1 MFSLQNLC
9 RKTLPDRKLPE
20 FFDEYILQLLGLY
33 WENHGTIQR
42 AGNNCVLI
50 QQHTLIPVNEALR
63 TAASEENYEIVSL
76 LLAWEGNLYYAI
88 IGALE
93 GNRHDLIRKYDDQ
106 IKDHHEILPFIDD
119 PVIFYKCHIMRR
131 CFFDCILYQAVK
143 YSKFRVLLYFKYT
156 LEGDL
161 PLTHL
166 LIEKACENHNYEV
179 IKWIYEN
186 LHIYNMIDTFEC
198 AIAHKDLRLYCLGY
212 TFIYNRI
219 VPYKY
224 HHLDILILSSL
235 QLLHKVAA
243 KGYLDFIL
251 ETLKYDHNIDNLDVI
266 LTQAAT
272 YNHRK
277 ILTYFI
283 PQSTY
288 AQIEQCLMVAIKT
301 KSSKKT
307 LNLLL
312 SHLNLS
318 IKLIKKISQYV
329 VTYNS
334 TNIIGI
340 LSMKRKKKIY
350 LDILLTKFVKNA
362 IFNKFV
368 VRYMDTF
375 SINPEKIVKMAA
387 RINKMMLVKKISEHI
402 WKNHAARLEH
412 LKHAVHTMKHKDG
425 KKRLMNFIYEHCY
438 YHMQGEEIFSLA
450 RFYAIHHAPKLFDV
464 FYNCCIL
471 DTIRFKSLLLD
482 CSHIIGKNAHEATN
496 INIVNKYIGNL
507 FAMGVLSKKEIL
519 QDYPSIYSKHYM
531 P

>member
-9 RKTLPDRKLPE
+9 RKTLPDCKLPE
-20 FFDEYILQLLGLY
+20 FFDDYILQLLGLY

-63 TAASEENYEIVSL
+63 IAASEENYEIVGL

-93 GNRHDLIRKYDDQ
+93 GNRYNLIRKYDDQ
-106 IKDHHEILPFIDD
+106 IKDHHDILPFIDD
-119 PVIFYKCHIMRR
+119 PIIFHKCHIMRR

-156 LEGDL
+156 LEDDL
-161 PLTHL
+161 PLVHL
-166 LIEKACENHNYEV
+166 LIEKACEDHNYEV

-186 LHIYNMIDTFEC
+186 LHVCHIIDTFDC
-198 AIAHKDLRLYCLGY
+198 VIAHKDLRLYCLGY

-266 LTQAAT
+266 LTQATT

-288 AQIEQCLMVAIKT
+288 AQIEQCLFVAIKT

-318 IKLIKKISQYV
+318 IKLIQKISQYV
-329 VTYNS
+329 ATFNS

-350 LDILLTKFVKNA
+350 LDIILTKFVKNA

-368 VRYMDTF
+368 VRCMERF
-375 SINPEKIVKMAA
+375 SINPERIVKMAA
-387 RINKMMLVKKISEHI
+387 RINKMMLVKKISEHV
-402 WKNHAARLEH
+402 WKNHAARLKH

-425 KKRLMNFIYEHCY
+425 KNRLMNFIYEHCY

-482 CSHIIGKNAHEATN
+482 CSHIIGKNAHDATN

>member
-20 FFDEYILQLLGLY
+20 FFDDYVLQLLGLY

-50 QQHTLIPVNEALR
+50 QQHNLIPVNEALR
-63 TAASEENYEIVSL
+63 MAASEENYEIVSL

-93 GNRHDLIRKYDDQ
+93 GNRHNLIRKYDDQ

-119 PVIFYKCHIMRR
+119 PVIFHKCHMMRR
-131 CFFDCILYQAVK
+131 CFFNCILYQAVK
-143 YSKFRVLLYFKYT
+143 YSKFSVLLYFKYI
-156 LEGDL
+156 LKENL
-161 PLTHL
+161 PLVHS
-166 LIEKACENHNYEV
+166 LIEKAYKYHNYEV

-186 LHIYNMIDTFEC
+186 LHIYDIINTFKC

-212 TFIYNRI
+212 TFVYNRI

-224 HHLDILILSSL
+224 YHLDIRILLRL
-235 QLLHKVAA
+235 QLLHKVTA

-251 ETLKYDHNIDNLDVI
+251 ETLKYDHNTNNIDII

-272 YNHRK
+272 YNHRN

-288 AQIEQCLMVAIKT
+288 AQIEQCLFVAIKT
-301 KSSKKT
+301 NASKKT

-318 IKLIKKISQYV
+318 IKLVKKLSQYV
-329 VTYNS
+329 VAYKS
-334 TNIIGI
+334 TNIISI
-340 LSMKRKKKIY
+340 LSMQQKKKIY
-350 LDILLTKFVKNA
+350 LDIILTKVVKNA
-362 IFNKFV
+362 VFHKFV
-368 VRYMDTF
+368 IGCMVTF
-375 SINPEKIVKMAA
+375 SINPERIVKMAA
-387 RINKMMLVKKISEHI
+387 RIKKMKLVKNISEHV
-402 WKNHAARLEH
+402 WKNHAAKLKH
-412 LKHAVHTMKHKDG
+412 LKHAVHTMKHQEG
-425 KKRLMNFIYEHCY
+425 KNRLMNFIYDHCY

-464 FYNCCIL
+464 FYDCCIL

-482 CSHIIGKNAHEATN
+482 CSHIIAKNAHDAS

-507 FAMGVLSKKEIL
+507 FAMGILSKKEIL
-519 QDYPSIYSKHYM
+519 QDYPSIYSKDYM
-531 P
+531 L

>member
-9 RKTLPDRKLPE
+9 RKTLPNRKLPE

-119 PVIFYKCHIMRR
+119 PVIFHKCHIMRQ

-143 YSKFRVLLYFKYT
+143 YSKFRVLLYFKHR
-156 LEGDL
+156 LEDDL
-161 PLTHL
+161 PFTHL
-166 LIEKACENHNYEV
+166 LIEKACKDHNYEV

-198 AIAHKDLRLYCLGY
+198 AIAHKDLHLYCLGY
-212 TFIYNRI
+212 RFIYNRI
-219 VPYKY
+219 VPDKY
-224 HHLDILILSSL
+224 HHLDIRMLSSL

-251 ETLKYDHNIDNLDVI
+251 ETLKYDHNKDNINII

-277 ILTYFI
+277 ILIYFI
-283 PQSTY
+283 PQSTH
-288 AQIEQCLMVAIKT
+288 AQIEQCLLVAIKA
-301 KSSKKT
+301 KSSRKT

-318 IKLIKKISQYV
+318 INLIKKISHYV
-329 VTYNS
+329 ATYNS

-340 LSMKRKKKIY
+340 LSMRRKKKIY
-350 LDILLTKFVKNA
+350 LDIILTKFVKKA

-368 VRYMDTF
+368 VRCMDTF
-375 SINPEKIVKMAA
+375 SINPERILKIAA
-387 RINKMMLVKKISEHI
+387 RINRMMLVKKISEHV
-402 WKNHAARLEH
+402 WKNHAVRLKY

-425 KKRLMNFIYEHCY
+425 KNRLMNFIYDRCY

-450 RFYAIHHAPKLFDV
+450 IFYAIHHAPKLFDV
-464 FYNCCIL
+464 FYDCCIL

-482 CSHIIGKNAHEATN
+482 CSHIIGKNAHDATN

-507 FAMGVLSKKEIL
+507 FVMGVLSKKEIL
-519 QDYPSIYSKHYM
+519 QDYPSIYSKQYM